1 MSSQANIRIGL
12 FVVTALSLLVA
23 GIVILGA
30 GHLFRRTQVA
40 ETYIEES
47 IQGLD
52 VGSPVKLRGVP
63 IGNVSEIGFVAS
75 AYNLPDEALAGGRY
89 DKLVLIRFNLRDK
102 AFAGYAG
109 KDTDEIVRRLVA
121 DGLRLRMAPQG
132 LTGTAYLEADFM
144 PPARHPAVELAWKP
158 AGHYIPSARSTMAM
172 LKSTAE
178 RVMDDVQKS
187 DPARLITEATG
198 LISELRAS
206 NALLQKMLDAE
217 KIDRISQAMVGTADN
232 LNQLSH
238 LTARDAEKILADLRD
253 SSARITQIT
262 QAVNEAIAGGTLK
275 RTMGHVE
282 TITREVRGATQ
293 GLPDTMAL
301 LDRTLRRLDSV
312 VAGGQSDLAS
322 TLENLQSISENLKQ
336 ITDNA
341 KRYPSQLLFGEP
353 PPAGGADSRG
363 RPK

>member
-102 AFAGYAG
+102 ALAGYAG

-121 DGLRLRMAPQG
+121 DGLRLKLQYKKNIPESQSKF
-132 LTGTAYLEADFM
+132 LKD
-144 PPARHPAVELAWKP
+144 ELYDCA
-158 AGHYIPSARSTMAM
+158 
-172 LKSTAE
+172 
-178 RVMDDVQKS
+178 
-187 DPARLITEATG
+187 
-198 LISELRAS
+198 
-206 NALLQKMLDAE
+206 
-217 KIDRISQAMVGTADN
+217 
-232 LNQLSH
+232 
-238 LTARDAEKILADLRD
+238 
-253 SSARITQIT
+253 
-262 QAVNEAIAGGTLK
+262 
-275 RTMGHVE
+275 
-282 TITREVRGATQ
+282 
-293 GLPDTMAL
+293 
-301 LDRTLRRLDSV
+301 
-312 VAGGQSDLAS
+312 
-322 TLENLQSISENLKQ
+322 
-336 ITDNA
+336 
-341 KRYPSQLLFGEP
+341 
-353 PPAGGADSRG
+353 
-363 RPK
+363 